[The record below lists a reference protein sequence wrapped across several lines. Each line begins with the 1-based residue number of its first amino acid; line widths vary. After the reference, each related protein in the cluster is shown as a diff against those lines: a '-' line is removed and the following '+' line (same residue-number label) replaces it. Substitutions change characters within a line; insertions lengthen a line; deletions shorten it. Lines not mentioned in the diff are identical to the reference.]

1 MCRGAVCRKIEQ
13 VERRN
18 SMRIACLLLIIAFV
32 VALTGCTMEEE
43 SALAGG
49 AIGAGAGA
57 IIGNQSDHAAE
68 GALIGATAGL
78 LGGYLFGKHKAKKTT
93 ANEVEKYVECPKCK
107 SNLQLPPDATAGNKI
122 QCGNCE
128 AQFVLQ

>member
-1 MCRGAVCRKIEQ
+1 
-13 VERRN
+13 
-18 SMRIACLLLIIAFV
+18 MRITCLLLIFAFV
-32 VALTGCTMEEE
+32 VALAGCTLEEE

-57 IIGNQSDHAAE
+57 IIGHQSGHTAE

-93 ANEVEKYVECPKCK
+93 TGDVEKYVECPRCK
-107 SNLQLPPDATAGNKI
+107 TNLQLPPNATAGDKI
-122 QCGNCE
+122 QCGNCD